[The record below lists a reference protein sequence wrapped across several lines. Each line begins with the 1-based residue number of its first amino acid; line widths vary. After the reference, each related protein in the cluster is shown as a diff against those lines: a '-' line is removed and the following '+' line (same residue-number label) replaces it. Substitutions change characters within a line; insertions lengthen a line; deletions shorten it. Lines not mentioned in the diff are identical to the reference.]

1 MLAGICRNCFYAI
14 VSITISATI
23 PTSVIS
29 TYIKTFNTT
38 TFKTLVFVFSNLQGT
53 IQKGGKQ
60 AVIYTPCV
68 INSIFL

>member
-1 MLAGICRNCFYAI
+1 MLAGICRNCFCAI

-29 TYIKTFNTT
+29 TYIKTFDTT
-38 TFKTLVFVFSNLQGT
+38 TFKTLVFIFSNLQWA
-53 IQKGGKQ
+53 IQKSGKQ
-60 AVIYTPCV
+60 PIIYTPCM